1 MPPLSSDDEM
11 LGNLDAM
18 IAARKSS
25 DTPAVENQKAL
36 SANLLPGMVARIKPE
51 ERSRAERPEKPEK
64 EKKEKKPRPSRSKS
78 QVTQAPVVRSRLTS
92 LESLLPL
99 KEPSKPLLG
108 LRVVLSG
115 VFECRGDREEVEK
128 VLSALGAECRG
139 SISGRTD
146 VLICGPT
153 LEDGRNYTAG
163 KKYKQAQ
170 FRGILIVTEEAL
182 SGFIELGCGE
192 SLERIAD
199 AKLGTV
205 RPPPRKFNQ
214 FTPKV
219 KVQNVEMR
227 HPMRN
232 LIDEEELE
240 KMAQKHGMIDF
251 DSDDLSEG
259 DMLSDDEPPRPK
271 DEEPVSSRPRPN
283 REDSQSIE
291 ESLSSG
297 LQEEDPEEE
306 ARLSESHDQG
316 RKKEVSASHSAS
328 ANSDTE
334 NAENPQAF
342 CPKSFFPTPR
352 SSSELLGNNTTLERF
367 RVWLVNWR
375 RASTQSRA
383 AGPRDEMT
391 RPAAL
396 VSGPPGAGKSLA
408 VRLIAGELGF
418 ALVEINLAYLSSRR
432 AFGTPRI
439 KQDLEEDIE
448 KIIEKDGEKVP
459 FFAEAGSSAVITR
472 RGLSKKPLLLIKG
485 IDLLQDD
492 PQGLESLI
500 SLASKT
506 QAPVI
511 FLCNDRHSNAGRVL
525 ALHSLDIRLRPPNQ
539 DQSTRLL
546 GSAAGGGNREALAA
560 VVAATRGDLRRALGH
575 LRFFGQGS
583 FPEVPA
589 PRGAFEAAARLLSLQ
604 NSGGDLEEARRIFD
618 PDPSALSC
626 FIFEG
631 HLLGQGGVDVGSI
644 LESADATL
652 DGLLRGEAASRLD
665 PTRAWPCWFFSAAVP
680 AFAARRAVE
689 FVPLPALL
697 AGSKRREETRANLLE
712 ARNSLIGQGP
722 LGSARLACER
732 LGLPFENPCGVLLQ
746 MVKVAKRKPR
756 KPRQST
762 KAEPVEIDN

>member
-25 DTPAVENQKAL
+25 DTPVVETQKVL

-51 ERSRAERPEKPEK
+51 EKFRAERPEKSEKPEK

-78 QVTQAPVVRSRLTS
+78 QVARAPAVRSRLTS

-128 VLSALGAECRG
+128 VLSTLGAECRG
-139 SISGRTD
+139 SVSGKTD

-192 SLERIAD
+192 SLEKIAD

-271 DEEPVSSRPRPN
+271 DEERASSRPRPN
-283 REDSQSIE
+283 HEDSQSIE
-291 ESLSSG
+291 ESLTSKF
-297 LQEEDPEEE
+297 QEEDPEEE
-306 ARLSESHDQG
+306 APLSQSHEQDHN
-316 RKKEVSASHSAS
+316 KKVLASV
-328 ANSDTE
+328 NSDTE
-334 NAENPQAF
+334 NDEPPQAF
-342 CPKSFFPTPR
+342 NPKSSFPTPR
-352 SSSELLGNNTTLERF
+352 SSSELLGNNTTLERL

-418 ALVEINLAYLSSRR
+418 ALVEINLAYLSSLR
-432 AFGTPRI
+432 AFGTPI
-439 KQDLEEDIE
+439 IEKDFEEDIE
-448 KIIEKDGEKVP
+448 KLIEKDVEKIP
-459 FFAEAGSSAVITR
+459 LFAEAGSSAVITR

-485 IDLLQDD
+485 MDLLQND
-492 PQGLESLI
+492 PQGLDSLI

-560 VVAATRGDLRRALGH
+560 IVAATRGDLRRALGH

-583 FPEVPA
+583 VPEVPA
-589 PRGAFEAAARLLSLQ
+589 PRGAFEAAARLLSLK
-604 NSGGDLEEARRIFD
+604 NSGGDLKEARRIFD
-618 PDPSALSC
+618 SDPSALSC

-631 HLLGQGGVDVGSI
+631 HLLGQGGVDASSI

-665 PTRAWPCWFFSAAVP
+665 PTRAWPGWFFSAAVP

-732 LGLPFENPCGVLLQ
+732 LCLPLEDPCGVLLQ

-756 KPRQST
+756 KPRQSA
-762 KAEPVEIDN
+762 KVEVVEIDN